1 MAKSSLKESMLS
13 TNRLSAITIEGFKS
27 IRAER
32 TLHLSSLNI
41 LAGANSAGKS
51 SFMQPL
57 LLLKQTLEASYDPGP
72 LLINGP
78 NVKFT
83 ELSQIFSKSSKV
95 KLLQIGLSNSRE
107 EKVKLFFDL
116 DAKKQLQIK
125 ENIFIDAQ
133 EKQQKISFTTDKEQ
147 LSEILKVKGGWLASV
162 SKRFE
167 LRVSRERAFLRVAA
181 MDNDREF
188 AIATMDKGFGDW
200 IGRNII
206 HVPGLRG
213 NPERSYPKTSVGSN
227 YPGTLD
233 SYVASII
240 ADWQEKS
247 DERLATLGSQL
258 QLLGLTWKVAS
269 KKIGDTS
276 VELQVG
282 RLPAAAQGGGKD
294 LVSIADVGFGVSQ
307 VLPVLVALLVA
318 SAGQIVY
325 IEQPETHL
333 HPKAQR
339 ALAEIF
345 AQAATRSATVI
356 VETHSLIFVRA
367 VQTLVAKQE
376 LAKDLVKLHWVERD
390 AKGDT
395 TVTTRE
401 LDNAGAYGDWPQD
414 FEATEMAVEQ
424 DYLDAAEKVLFN
436 HG

>member
-1 MAKSSLKESMLS
+1 MAKININELKRSS
-13 TNRLSAITIEGFKS
+13 NRLAAITIEGFKS

-32 TLHLSSLNI
+32 TLNLSSLNI

-83 ELSQIFSKSSKV
+83 ELSQIFSKSSNV
-95 KLLQIGLSNSRE
+95 KLFQIGLSNARH
-107 EKVKLFFDL
+107 EKVKLYFDL
-116 DAKKQLQIK
+116 DDKKQLQIK
-125 ENIFIDAQ
+125 ENSFVDVQ
-133 EKQQKISFTTDKEQ
+133 GGQQKITVSTASAQ
-147 LSEILKVKGGWLASV
+147 LSDILKSQGGWPASFF
-162 SKRFE
+162 KKAEFKT
-167 LRVSRERAFLRVAA
+167 SRERAFLRVAVLE
-181 MDNDREF
+181 NDREF
-188 AIATMDKGFGDW
+188 PVAALDNGFGDW

-247 DERLATLGSQL
+247 DVRLTTLGSQL

-282 RLPAAAQGGGKD
+282 RLPAAARGGGKD
-294 LVSIADVGFGVSQ
+294 MVSIADVGFGVSQ

-367 VQTLVAKQE
+367 VQTLVAKKE
-376 LAKDLVKLHWVERD
+376 LTKDLVKLHWVERD
-390 AKGDT
+390 ALGDT
-395 TVTTRE
+395 SVTTSD
-401 LDNAGAYGDWPQD
+401 LDEAGAYGDWPQD
-414 FEATEMAVEQ
+414 FEETEMAAEQ

>member
-1 MAKSSLKESMLS
+1 MAKSSSNESRRS
-13 TNRLSAITIEGFKS
+13 ANRLRAITIEGFKS
-27 IRAER
+27 ISAER

-95 KLLQIGLSNSRE
+95 KLLQIGLSNSKE
-107 EKVKLFFDL
+107 EKVKLLFNL
-116 DAKKQLQIK
+116 DDKKQLQIK
-125 ENIFIDAQ
+125 ENVFIDSK
-133 EKQQKISFTTDKEQ
+133 EVQQKITASTATEQ
-147 LSEILKVKGGWLASV
+147 LSDILKNQGGWPASFL
-162 SKRFE
+162 KKKFRT
-167 LRVSRERAFLRVAA
+167 SRERAFLRVT
-181 MDNDREF
+181 MLENDREF
-188 AIATMDKGFGDW
+188 TIATLDNGFGDW
-200 IGRNII
+200 VGRNII

-247 DERLATLGSQL
+247 DPRLTTLGWQL

-282 RLPAAAQGGGKD
+282 RLPAAARVGGKD
-294 LVSIADVGFGVSQ
+294 MVSIADVGFGVSQ

-424 DYLDAAEKVLFN
+424 DYLDAAEKVLFD